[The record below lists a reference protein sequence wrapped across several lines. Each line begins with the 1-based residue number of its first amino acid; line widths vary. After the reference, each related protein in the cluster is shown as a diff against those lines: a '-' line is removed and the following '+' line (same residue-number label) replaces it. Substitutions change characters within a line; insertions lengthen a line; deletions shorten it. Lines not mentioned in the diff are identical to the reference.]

1 MTDKDLFDQNGFLIS
16 LSINPDKLAKV
27 FIKANQKLKFNSE
40 LNTLTYCQISN
51 EARIVVII
59 VTNANEDPIAVF
71 WGKYKSQ
78 QLNSL
83 LIQIHS
89 SSLVDLDI
97 LNVPCLILEPPT
109 DQ

>member
-1 MTDKDLFDQNGFLIS
+1 MTEVSLDQNGFLIS
-16 LSINPDKLAKV
+16 LSINPDTLVKV
-27 FIKANQKLKFNSE
+27 SIKANQKLKFNNE
-40 LNTLTYCQISN
+40 FNTLTICQISN
-51 EARIVVII
+51 EERTVVFFA
-59 VTNANEDPIAVF
+59 TNSNEDSIAVF
-71 WGKYKSQ
+71 WGKYNPQ

>member
-1 MTDKDLFDQNGFLIS
+1 MTEVSFDKNDTLV
-16 LSINPDKLAKV
+16 KV
-27 FIKANQKLKFNSE
+27 SIKANQKLKFNSE
-40 LNTLTYCQISN
+40 LNTLTSRQISN
-51 EARIVVII
+51 EVRTIVFFA
-59 VTNANEDPIAVF
+59 TKSNEDPIAVF
-71 WGKYKSQ
+71 WGKNNPQ

-97 LNVPCLILEPPT
+97 SNVPCLVLEPPT

>member
-1 MTDKDLFDQNGFLIS
+1 MTEVSFDQNGFLVS
-16 LSINPDKLAKV
+16 LSIDPDALVKLS
-27 FIKANQKLKFNSE
+27 IKANQKLNFNSE
-40 LNTLTYCQISN
+40 LNALTSCQISN
-51 EARIVVII
+51 EARTVVFFA
-59 VTNANEDPIAVF
+59 TNINEDPIVVF
-71 WGKYKSQ
+71 WGKYKPQ

-89 SSLVDLDI
+89 SSLVDLRI

>member
-1 MTDKDLFDQNGFLIS
+1 MTEFLFDQNGFFIS

-27 FIKANQKLKFNSE
+27 SIKAIQMLKFNSQ
-40 LNTLTYCQISN
+40 LNTLTSCQISN
-51 EARIVVII
+51 EARIVVFF

-71 WGKYKSQ
+71 WRKYNSQ
-78 QLNSL
+78 QLNGL
-83 LIQIHS
+83 IIQIHS

-97 LNVPCLILEPPT
+97 LNVPFLILEPPT

>member
-1 MTDKDLFDQNGFLIS
+1 MTEVSFEQNGFLIS
-16 LSINPDKLAKV
+16 FSINPDTLVKV
-27 FIKANQKLKFNSE
+27 SIKANQKLKFNSE
-40 LNTLTYCQISN
+40 LDTSTSCQISN
-51 EARIVVII
+51 DVRTVVFHA
-59 VTNANEDPIAVF
+59 TNSNEDPITVF
-71 WGKYKSQ
+71 WGKCNPQ

-89 SSLVDLDI
+89 SSLVDLDV